1 MHTRT
6 HVFPLACMPTLYT
19 LYEYKDDDPDQA
31 SRGKEDRASRGSCA
45 YLRNGPGWAVVR
57 RNMPGAQCNMFD
69 AGILRGQLLLG
80 AATKVSLLALPAEHW
95 P

>member
-1 MHTRT
+1 MHPRT
-6 HVFPLACMPTLYT
+6 HVFPACLYAHLYT
-19 LYEYKDDDPDQA
+19 LNEWKDDDPDQA
-31 SRGKEDRASRGSCA
+31 SRGEEDRASRGSCA
-45 YLRNGPGWAVVR
+45 YLRNGTGWAVVR